1 MYTFLKKY
9 HTHFLYSILTLVSIY
24 LCFESITKGI
34 FLISIF
40 TMWYV
45 LSIKK
50 SKTLT
55 TLPLLFFIIPFNITL
70 QIFLP
75 STNPYVSGFWV
86 NYLIPTLSIV
96 DVFVVLLLIQLIFLV
111 SKHTLIKQI
120 KDKYLLVL
128 LALFFIQALIVQD
141 FVSTLMYIR
150 IFVYLFSSILL
161 MRYMKESGYIKKVLQ
176 NRYTNYLLLSTILI
190 QGVVGMYQFL
200 RGTSLG
206 VYFLGESEISSGI
219 VGSSFIDIQ
228 GELFLR
234 SYGTFPH
241 PNVLAGWYLFVI
253 LLTLFFYSKSKKRAF
268 ILTAVISSILL
279 IFTFSRVSLL
289 LLLLISLIYIL
300 KERKIFSFTSLLYY
314 RFLNIFNDGDNSL
327 RDRVELMKVNIEI
340 LQENILL
347 GTGLGNSLRFYSD
360 NIPFTQGGKL
370 LLQPVHNIWI
380 LNFVELGILLGVYY
394 LYLLFRY
401 FIKGIKLNWISIS
414 ILLFI
419 FLIGMFDHYL
429 FTLPQGNIILFSSLI
444 LLSDSRE

>member
-9 HTHFLYSILTLVSIY
+9 HAHFLYSVLTLGSIY
-24 LCFESITKGI
+24 LCFESISKGL
-34 FLISIF
+34 FLIIIF
-40 TMWYV
+40 TIWYI

-50 SKTLT
+50 KNTLT
-55 TLPLLFFIIPFNITL
+55 TLPLLLFVIPFNITL

-86 NYLIPTLSIV
+86 NYLIPTLSII
-96 DVFVVLLLIQLIFLV
+96 DVFVVLLLIQLTFLV
-111 SKHTLIKQI
+111 SKNTLAKLF
-120 KDKYLLVL
+120 KDRYLLLL
-128 LALFFIQALIVQD
+128 LALFIIQALIVQD
-141 FVSTLMYIR
+141 IASTIMYTR
-150 IFVYLFSSILL
+150 IFVYLLTSILL
-161 MRYMKESGYIKKVLQ
+161 MRYIKESGYIKRVLQ
-176 NRYTNYLLLSTILI
+176 NRYTNLFLLTTILI
-190 QGVVGMYQFL
+190 QGVVGIYQFV

-206 VYFLGESEISSGI
+206 VYFLGESEISSGM

-241 PNVLAGWYLFVI
+241 PNVLAGWYLFTI
-253 LLTLFFYSKSKKRAF
+253 LLTLFLYSKSKNKVF
-268 ILTAVISSILL
+268 LLTTGISAILL

-289 LLLLISLIYIL
+289 LLLLIPLIFIF
-300 KERKIFSFTSLLYY
+300 KERKLFSFTSLLYY
-314 RFLNIFNDGDNSL
+314 RFLNIFNQGDNSL
-327 RDRVELMKVNIEI
+327 SDRIELIKVNVEI
-340 LQENILL
+340 FKENILL
-347 GTGLGNSLRFYSD
+347 GTGLGNSLRFYSE

-380 LNFVELGILLGVYY
+380 LNFVELGILLGIYY
-394 LYLLFRY
+394 LYILFRY
-401 FIKGIKLNWISIS
+401 FVKGIKLNGISIS

-444 LLSDSRE
+444 LLSDSR

>member
-9 HTHFLYSILTLVSIY
+9 HAHFLYSVLTLGSIY
-24 LCFESITKGI
+24 LCFESISKGI
-34 FLISIF
+34 FLIIIF
-40 TMWYV
+40 TIWYI

-50 SKTLT
+50 KNTLT
-55 TLPLLFFIIPFNITL
+55 TLPLLLFVIPFNITL

-86 NYLIPTLSIV
+86 NYLIPTLSII
-96 DVFVVLLLIQLIFLV
+96 DVFVVLLLIQLTFLV
-111 SKHTLIKQI
+111 SKNTLTKLF
-120 KDKYLLVL
+120 KDRYLLLL
-128 LALFFIQALIVQD
+128 LALFIIQALIVQEIA
-141 FVSTLMYIR
+141 STIMYTR
-150 IFVYLFSSILL
+150 IFVYLLTSILL
-161 MRYMKESGYIKKVLQ
+161 MRYIKESGYIKRVLQ
-176 NRYTNYLLLSTILI
+176 NRYTNLFLLTTILI
-190 QGVVGMYQFL
+190 QGVVGIYQFV

-206 VYFLGESEISSGI
+206 VYFLGESEISSGM

-241 PNVLAGWYLFVI
+241 PNVLAGWYLFTI
-253 LLTLFFYSKSKKRAF
+253 LLTLFLYSKSKNKVF
-268 ILTAVISSILL
+268 LLTTGISAILL

-289 LLLLISLIYIL
+289 LLLLIPLIFIF
-300 KERKIFSFTSLLYY
+300 KERKLFSFTSLLYY
-314 RFLNIFNDGDNSL
+314 RFLNIFNQGDNSL
-327 RDRVELMKVNIEI
+327 SDRIELIKVNVEI
-340 LQENILL
+340 FKENILL
-347 GTGLGNSLRFYSD
+347 GTGLGNSLRFYSE

-380 LNFVELGILLGVYY
+380 LNFVELGILLGIYY
-394 LYLLFRY
+394 LYILFRY
-401 FIKGIKLNWISIS
+401 FVKGIKLNGISIS

-444 LLSDSRE
+444 LLSDSR

>member
-9 HTHFLYSILTLVSIY
+9 HAHFLYSVLTLGSIY
-24 LCFESITKGI
+24 LCFESISKGI
-34 FLISIF
+34 FLIIIF
-40 TMWYV
+40 TIWYV

-50 SKTLT
+50 KNTLT
-55 TLPLLFFIIPFNITL
+55 TLPLLLFVIPFNITL

-86 NYLIPTLSIV
+86 NYLIPTLSII
-96 DVFVVLLLIQLIFLV
+96 DVFVVLLLIQLTFLV
-111 SKHTLIKQI
+111 SRNTLTKLF
-120 KDKYLLVL
+120 KDRYLLLL
-128 LALFFIQALIVQD
+128 LALFIIQALIVQD
-141 FVSTLMYIR
+141 IASTIMYTR
-150 IFVYLFSSILL
+150 IFVYLLTSILL
-161 MRYMKESGYIKKVLQ
+161 TRYIKESGYIKRVLQ

-190 QGVVGMYQFL
+190 QGAVGIYQFV

-206 VYFLGESEISSGI
+206 VYFLGESEISSGM
-219 VGSSFIDIQ
+219 VGSSSIDIQ

-241 PNVLAGWYLFVI
+241 PNVLAGWYLFTI
-253 LLTLFFYSKSKKRAF
+253 LLTLFLYSKSKNKVF
-268 ILTAVISSILL
+268 LLTTGISAILL

-289 LLLLISLIYIL
+289 LLLLIPSIFIF
-300 KERKIFSFTSLLYY
+300 KERKLFSFTSLLYY
-314 RFLNIFNDGDNSL
+314 RFLNIFNQGDNSL
-327 RDRVELMKVNIEI
+327 SDRIELIKVNVEI
-340 LQENILL
+340 FKENILL
-347 GTGLGNSLRFYSD
+347 GTGLGNSLRFYSG

-380 LNFVELGILLGVYY
+380 LNFVELGILLGIYY
-394 LYLLFRY
+394 LYILFRY
-401 FIKGIKLNWISIS
+401 FVKGIKLNGISIS

-444 LLSDSRE
+444 LLSDSR